1 LLVPAAVGAGLAL
14 AVVLMLGVW
23 LHRPL
28 ATMPENAIKFGVGI
42 MLAAFGTFWI
52 GEGIGLHW
60 PGEDIAIVYLIAVFL
75 ANALVM
81 VATARRIHRAVSG
94 HQQSRVA
101 APAPAPASR
110 GGPLVA
116 AASELWGLF
125 VEDGWLAGGILVC
138 ALGAWAFEARYHVAS
153 AGGCAVF
160 ASGVLLL
167 FALSVIHRACQKVL
181 AV

>member
-1 LLVPAAVGAGLAL
+1 
-14 AVVLMLGVW
+14 
-23 LHRPL
+23 HRPL
-28 ATMPENAIKFGVGI
+28 AAVPENALKFGVGI

-75 ANALVM
+75 ANALMM
-81 VATARRIHRAVSG
+81 VATARRIQRRVSG
-94 HQQSRVA
+94 RRITGVA
-101 APAPAPASR
+101 APARR
-110 GGPLVA
+110 GGPLAA

-125 VEDGWLAGGILVC
+125 VDDGWLAAGILAW
-138 ALGAWAFEARYHVAS
+138 ALGAWAFEARYPSRS

-167 FALSVIHRACQKVL
+167 F
-181 AV
+181 